1 MTETNV
7 RSFIILQSR
16 EGLTSFDMNKKKQEK
31 QTKKKQWS
39 FQGFFFFWEYAKKT
53 LSTRSRYCPRI

>member
-31 QTKKKQWS
+31 QTKKKTI
-39 FQGFFFFWEYAKKT
+39 K
-53 LSTRSRYCPRI
+53 L

>member
-31 QTKKKQWS
+31 QTKKKNNEAFRVS
-39 FQGFFFFWEYAKKT
+39 FFSENTRKK
-53 LSTRSRYCPRI
+53 L

>member
-16 EGLTSFDMNKKKQEK
+16 EGLTSFDMNKKNKKNKQ
-31 QTKKKQWS
+31 KKNNEAFRAS
-39 FQGFFFFWEYAKKT
+39 FFSENTRKK
-53 LSTRSRYCPRI
+53 L